1 MNISKKN
8 HNLSAAGVKH
18 LKTTKNR
25 VGKQYL
31 FLLSS
36 IIVLLLSCNACSKD
50 EAAPMPID
58 NGQIILSEGVTADDF
73 EKFPGELGV
82 ILNVRNITKK
92 GYKPTSAIVTVNA
105 TNGDYSQTITLDE
118 FSSMGQIKIP
128 VKDLNQAAIL
138 ELQEGVDISVDV
150 KNQNSETIIQ
160 QDFSAI
166 PFKSNAVPRK
176 LNVSNLEET
185 IENTTI
191 ALKEDTPYYIQVVT
205 STGVPSAQSMR
216 VNRNA
221 GFDDIM
227 TVSTNSTFSGVNEQ
241 PDHIINFIPIPG
253 EINTFAIKLQAY
265 GQFVGVATFIQ
276 SGQTVTGPKMFG
288 FTTFDA
294 VRNSSAYE
302 NYKFIIEKVEEGT
315 YVIKSKLTNQPF
327 KEIAGI
333 GLSAGTAGEIV
344 YWRIISNSL
353 EWNAENIGTKFL
365 SPILSAPGTDFGANS
380 TLTNCGTGGLSQTIG
395 KDESIT
401 IRNIVGWEESF
412 SFTGTTT
419 ASVSATVSTEF
430 EAGFFGNTANYSAS
444 VTGSLETSNSMTSES
459 SSFNEFQDEK
469 SETIFFERTVT
480 VPSGKASLVYDV
492 AQIYDNTKIQFVQRF
507 RLSATES
514 GNTLS
519 GEELRSQLQF
529 SRFNGVVTQIGT
541 DFLDI
546 SIKGTATLG
555 KVLEARSEVKDVP
568 SNCN

>member
-8 HNLSAAGVKH
+8 HKH
-18 LKTTKNR
+18 FKTTKNR
-25 VGKQYL
+25 VGKIL
-31 FLLSS
+31 LLLSS

-50 EAAPMPID
+50 EATPMPIID
-58 NGQIILSEGVTADDF
+58 SGQIVLSDGVTEDDF
-73 EKFPGELGV
+73 EKFPGEFGI
-82 ILNVRNITKK
+82 ILNVRNIAKK
-92 GYKPTSAIVTVNA
+92 GYKPTNAIVTVNA
-105 TNGDYSQTITLDE
+105 TNGNYSQTVALDE
-118 FSSMGQIKIP
+118 FTSMGQIKIALSGLSD
-128 VKDLNQAAIL
+128 VAIS
-138 ELQEGVDISVDV
+138 ELQEGVNISVDV

-160 QDFSAI
+160 QDLSAVV
-166 PFKSNAVPRK
+166 FRSNAEPK
-176 LNVSNLEET
+176 ELNVSNLDET
-185 IENTTI
+185 SENTTI
-191 ALKEDTPYYIQVVT
+191 ALKEDTPYYIQVVNAA
-205 STGVPSAQSMR
+205 GVPSAKSMR
-216 VNRNA
+216 VNRTA

-265 GQFVGVATFIQ
+265 GQFVGVDTFTQ

-288 FTTFDA
+288 FTNFED
-294 VRNSSAYE
+294 VQNSFAYE
-302 NYKFIIEKVEEGT
+302 NYKFIIKKVEEGK
-315 YVIKSKLTNQPF
+315 YAIISKLTNQPF

-333 GLSAGTAGEIV
+333 GISAGTAGETV

-365 SPILSAPGTDFGANS
+365 SPILSVPGTDFGANS

-412 SFTGTTT
+412 SFTGTTS

-444 VTGSLETSNSMTSES
+444 VTGSLETSSSMTSES

-480 VPSGKASLVYDV
+480 VPPGKASLVYDV

-529 SRFNGVVTQIGT
+529 SRFNGVVTQIGP

-555 KVLEARSEVKDVP
+555 KVLEARSEVQDVP